1 MHGDARDALLPA
13 SILLASYSTILIFIL
28 TLKAFITDDTTPRKR
43 AKRLLAVVLFRLE
56 RLRQLVTMAVA
67 SWLALINLHSLRRVQ
82 PINVVL
88 IPQHQAHISLS
99 PCWPQGYPHT
109 HYA

>member
-1 MHGDARDALLPA
+1 MHGDARAALLPA
-13 SILLASYSTILIFIL
+13 GALLASYSTILIFIL

-43 AKRLLAVVLFRLE
+43 AKRFIADALFRLE
-56 RLRQLVTMAVA
+56 RLRQRVTMAVA
-67 SWLALINLHSLRRVQ
+67 AWLELIKLPLFRVQ
-82 PINVVL
+82 PLNAFL